1 LRTRAGVR
9 TVIGGTVVLARL
21 VLVAPAAPSPNP
33 SGRPGRQL
41 TADTGVVT
49 RVADGDTLRIRLAD
63 GGERRVRLIGI
74 NSPELNDERK
84 EPAFW
89 AFLAARYT
97 LFHLRGRRVRL
108 EYDDTRLDEYG
119 RTLAYVLTEDG
130 ALFNE
135 RILRDGYARAFLKY
149 PFREDYRAR
158 FRQAQADAKRSGRGL
173 WHSGEPETIAASAA
187 GANLGGFFCV
197 RFDCASVTRE
207 RGFMFLRSAAKDF
220 EALVPLDRLSAFARL
235 EDCAGRSVAVTGFI
249 EAFGGRPQILL
260 NFLHQLRLE

>member
-1 LRTRAGVR
+1 LSRCAGVKA
-9 TVIGGTVVLARL
+9 VIRGTVLLGTMALIAAAARS
-21 VLVAPAAPSPNP
+21 ANP
-33 SGRPGRQL
+33 SGCPGRQQ
-41 TADTGVVT
+41 TADTGVIT
-49 RVADGDTLRIRLAD
+49 RVADGDTLRVRLAD

-74 NSPELNDERK
+74 NSPELNDERQ

-97 LFHLRGRRVRL
+97 LFHLRGRSVRL
-108 EYDDTRLDEYG
+108 EYDETRLDDYG

-135 RILRDGYARAFLKY
+135 RIIRDGYARAFLKY

-173 WHSGEPETIAASAA
+173 WHSGDPKTITASAA
-187 GANLGGFFCV
+187 GANLGGVFSV

-249 EAFGGRPQILL
+249 EAFRGRPQILL
-260 NFLHQLRLE
+260 HFPHQLRLE